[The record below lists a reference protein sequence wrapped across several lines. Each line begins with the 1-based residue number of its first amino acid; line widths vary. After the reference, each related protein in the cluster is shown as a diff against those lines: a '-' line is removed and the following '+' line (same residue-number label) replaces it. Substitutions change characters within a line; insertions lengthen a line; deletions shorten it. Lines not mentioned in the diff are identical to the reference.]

1 MISICDRPDPYP
13 DKDPGSARCYG
24 KSVVPTPS
32 TKEFLRSL
40 VPERAGRCA
49 GTWGCHR
56 GVVVDAQGREEPDE
70 VSLIGKGQLRR
81 ASRLIASS
89 QRDRNN
95 HAPTRQAQLLLK
107 KDSRAKRNVEKRD
120 SREWGSRSEMD
131 HEIQDVRSFEIRGR
145 GFHHDAS

>member
-1 MISICDRPDPYP
+1 MPSDADGWICGSGENFERSIDRHGIGERASTSICDRPDPYP

-70 VSLIGKGQLRR
+70 
-81 ASRLIASS
+81 A
-89 QRDRNN
+89 
-95 HAPTRQAQLLLK
+95 
-107 KDSRAKRNVEKRD
+107 
-120 SREWGSRSEMD
+120 
-131 HEIQDVRSFEIRGR
+131 
-145 GFHHDAS
+145 